1 MAADLSRYLVIVLA
15 AGLGKRLNP
24 LTQVLPKPVI
34 PLLGEPL
41 CIGMIR
47 QLANHGAT
55 TIHINSSYLSKTL
68 ESELQ
73 SWLGSAYSQSKKGS
87 NSGDNVSV
95 SKPELRFWH
104 EVSRLETGGALLRIW
119 QEFRAENPD
128 KAAQIKGVFVVSG
141 DLVGEVPIGQM
152 LESWESGWNTPEA
165 RRPPQALIVTH
176 KVNGPKS
183 KGVWT
188 RENNSIIAGFW
199 GDAMAAHTSADCE
212 ESEFGG
218 FYIIDP
224 QALEGS
230 GTEIQPGNV
239 IDLVFRRI
247 LAGNGRILAMRLPD
261 GSVWHNVGTPEE
273 FFRCTQDLESRLKPQ
288 RFDSP
293 STLGRQPLIR
303 HWSGECLEVRTDQ
316 TCLVNLI
323 NIPVQSMLSQPT
335 RIAMNEFEQESFEG
349 CLGKLFTA
357 VEALPRLEIP
367 KDAYSDQANGFPE
380 TQRDLHNRLIMQV
393 SICSNALIQLPR
405 PILIGGR
412 LFLKLA
418 LSQRYPREA
427 SLEWL
432 YLLIVKEGRDYA
444 AYS

>member
-41 CIGMIR
+41 CIGMVR
-47 QLANHGAT
+47 QLAKHGAT

-68 ESELQ
+68 ESELGI
-73 SWLGSAYSQSKKGS
+73 WLGSAYSQSKKGS
-87 NSGDNVSV
+87 NSADDEFVT
-95 SKPELRFWH
+95 KPELRFWH
-104 EVSRLETGGALLRIW
+104 EASRLETGGALLRIW
-119 QEFRAENPD
+119 QEFSAENPD

-152 LESWESGWNTPEA
+152 LESWESARNTPEA

-176 KVNGPKS
+176 KVNGQKS

-199 GDAMAAHTSADCE
+199 EDPGAAHGSE
-212 ESEFGG
+212 ESEYGG

-224 QALEGS
+224 LALEGQ
-230 GTEIQPGNV
+230 GTEVRPGNV

-247 LAGNGRILAMRLPD
+247 LKENGRILAMRLPE
-261 GSVWHNVGTPEE
+261 GSAWHNVGTAEE
-273 FFRCTQDLESRLKPQ
+273 FFRCAKDLESRLGSQ
-288 RFDSP
+288 RTDSAIA
-293 STLGRQPLIR
+293 LGRQPAAP
-303 HWSGECLEVRTDQ
+303 HWSGRCLEVRADQ
-316 TCLVNLI
+316 TCIVSLI
-323 NIPVQSMLSQPT
+323 NIAVQPMLSQPT
-335 RIAMNEFEQESFEG
+335 HIAISEFEQKSFED
-349 CLGKLFTA
+349 CLRNLITA
-357 VEALPRLEIP
+357 VEALPRQEIS
-367 KDAYSDQANGFPE
+367 KDAYSDQATAFPE
-380 TQRDLHNRLIMQV
+380 TQRDLHNHLIMQV
-393 SICSNALIQLPR
+393 SICSNSLIQLPR

-412 LFLKLA
+412 LFLELA
-418 LSQRYPREA
+418 LSQRFPREV
-427 SLEWL
+427 SLDWL
-432 YLLIVKEGRDYA
+432 SLLFVERGRDYA